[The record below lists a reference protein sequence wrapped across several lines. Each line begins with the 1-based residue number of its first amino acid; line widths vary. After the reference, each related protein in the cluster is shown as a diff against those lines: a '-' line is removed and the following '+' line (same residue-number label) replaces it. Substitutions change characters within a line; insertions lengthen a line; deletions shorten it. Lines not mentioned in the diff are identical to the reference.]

1 MVPGQN
7 NHNARRKFQ
16 SIVDTELSAPEDF
29 RGEILWA
36 EKIKEGF
43 TEARNL
49 FERCWLSKEPA
60 LLVLPH
66 SSLQL
71 QCVICIALVLADW
84 NTVLGLKF
92 ILMKIQVPQAFV
104 HMSHL

>member
-16 SIVDTELSAPEDF
+16 SIVNTELSAPEDF

-43 TEARNL
+43 TEARDL

-71 QCVICIALVLADW
+71 QCVICIALVLAD
-84 NTVLGLKF
+84 
-92 ILMKIQVPQAFV
+92 
-104 HMSHL
+104 